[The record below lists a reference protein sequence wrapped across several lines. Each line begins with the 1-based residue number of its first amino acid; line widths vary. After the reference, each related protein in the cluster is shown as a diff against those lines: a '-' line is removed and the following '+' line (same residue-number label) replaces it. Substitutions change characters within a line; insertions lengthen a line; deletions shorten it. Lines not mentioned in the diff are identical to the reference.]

1 MKKIIKFFICLIFLM
16 LLVVRITINAEVVE
30 ISDFTLDVINEL
42 GQSKTKL
49 KLNWKME
56 EEISEFQVKIK
67 LSNGQEELSYV
78 KSYTNGRD
86 NLGKCEISKNED
98 GSYDY
103 LLTFEIDVVR
113 TGSFNIEIKY
123 KVGDSWYEYRNYV
136 IAKGDVVDTKYFTK
150 GKAVLVGVIISIFT
164 IIGSLLIFESSKS
177 EYELIDDQTTI
188 TKSNKKV
195 NK

>member
-1 MKKIIKFFICLIFLM
+1 MKKIVKIFTCLIFLM
-16 LLVVRITINAEVVE
+16 LLFGRITSNAEIVE
-30 ISDFTLDVINEL
+30 IDDFTLDVINEL
-42 GQSKTKL
+42 AQSKTKL
-49 KLNWKME
+49 KLNWKMKE
-56 EEISEFQVKIK
+56 DIREFQVKIK
-67 LSNGQEELSYV
+67 LANGQEELSYV

-86 NLGKCEISKNED
+86 NLGKCEITKNKD
-98 GSYDY
+98 DSYNY

-113 TGSFNIEIKY
+113 TGSFNVEIKY

-150 GKAVLVGVIISIFT
+150 GKAVLVGIIISLFT